1 MFMPILRNMAH
12 AHDGALADGGVGDVL
27 AEHLHLA
34 CAQRFKTRNPVN
46 KLRLTVAV
54 YARNADDFTGTNI
67 EADVFDRKMF
77 MQLGFNADTF
87 GGKDNFFRF
96 CLIFVNHKVHIAPD
110 HHAGE
115 FLFCCILN
123 IDGADASAL
132 SQHCTPVRNRHDF
145 VQLV

>member
-12 AHDGALADGGVGDVL
+12 AQSGTLADRCGGYIFS
-27 AEHLHLA
+27 AHLHLA

-54 YARNADDFTGTNI
+54 YARNADDLAGTNI

-77 MQLGFNADTF
+77 MQLGFNADAF